1 MWIPSDYQQTIT
13 YLKKNGVADVIT
25 AIHAGANFFDNPSTY
40 SGEHTEVEVHPIP
53 AIFRNPANH
62 RKWKKICEKHE
73 TDRVKCNG
81 IITPSVEF
89 NLVFLMVHMYQHFL
103 REGIGFRQFVDYYF
117 TLKVS
122 TESQRTASFD
132 SIGSLGMRD
141 FAAAVMDIMKVVLGL
156 GDEYYFANLI
166 LSLEHS

>member
-1 MWIPSDYQQTIT
+1 MLYLTWMGMAAKIQQRNEIVNRQCVDLQERLSKDGFHSCILKGQGVASLYGKHLHNLRQSGDIDLWIPGDYQQTIT

-73 TDRVKCNG
+73 
-81 IITPSVEF
+81 
-89 NLVFLMVHMYQHFL
+89 MM
-103 REGIGFRQFVDYYF
+103 
-117 TLKVS
+117 
-122 TESQRTASFD
+122 
-132 SIGSLGMRD
+132 
-141 FAAAVMDIMKVVLGL
+141 AAD
-156 GDEYYFANLI
+156 
-166 LSLEHS
+166 